1 MLDIFG
7 LHISTRKL
15 IGSAVYLLLIFAV
28 YLALRRILKVAFTRA
43 SKNAAED
50 AAANAKGTKAVK
62 TTKAGLLKR
71 KQLTKAQRQR
81 IKTVSQMLSSVLK
94 YLMIILTILVVLA
107 DLGVNVSSLIAGLG
121 ILTAVVGLAF
131 QDMIKDLIAGVT
143 ILVEEQFGVGDTVM
157 IDGFKG
163 TVISIGLRT
172 TEIRNNSGEVK
183 IIANHNVDGLINY
196 NKPEETKK

>member
-1 MLDIFG
+1 MIDIFG
-7 LHISTRKL
+7 LHISTKKL
-15 IGSAVYLLLIFAV
+15 IGSAVYLLLVFAI
-28 YLALRRILKVAFTRA
+28 YLALKRILKVAFTRA
-43 SKNAAED
+43 SKNIESDD
-50 AAANAKGTKAVK
+50 ANTKSAKV
-62 TTKAGLLKR
+62 KR

-94 YLMIILTILVVLA
+94 YLMIIVTILVVLA

-143 ILVEEQFGVGDTVM
+143 ILIEEQFCIGDTIA

-163 TVISIGLRT
+163 TVTSIGLRS
-172 TEIRNNSGEVK
+172 TEITNASGDIK

-196 NKPEETKK
+196 SKPKS